1 MPDIRVLDDVE
12 FNSHVVKLINS
23 GGSIEEA
30 GLTLDDVRNMIY
42 TRKVKINPEVL
53 TQRSEGDDSGSSIA
67 PKARSGKAKGPTLKG
82 ADLNDFLS

>member
-42 TRKVKINPEVL
+42 TRKVKINPEIL
-53 TQRSEGDDSGSSIA
+53 TERSDGDASGPSGNKV
-67 PKARSGKAKGPTLKG
+67 PKVGRSKGPTLKG